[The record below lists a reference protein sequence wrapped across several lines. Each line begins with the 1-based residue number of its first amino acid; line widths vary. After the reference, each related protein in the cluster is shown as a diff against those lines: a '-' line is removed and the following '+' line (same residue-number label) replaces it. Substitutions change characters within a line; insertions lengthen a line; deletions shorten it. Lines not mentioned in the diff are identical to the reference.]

1 MPRAFMRDLAKGTEF
16 YLLLQAQPPRAVHW
30 SAGLSVALLVVGV
43 LWAAT
48 TRVNLVVRA
57 PGRVRPLS
65 PPLPVRMGARAEV
78 LSASLGGR
86 VVQVHFSPGQT
97 VRRDDVLVRLDTDRL
112 DVEMAKKRH
121 TLANLED
128 ETDQLN
134 RQQAKLAQEL
144 AEASKRAEAELLQ
157 AEETVK
163 QKKIRQDSDVRALQ
177 WEEAK
182 EREEMDQTARLH
194 ARGAASR
201 VEAEAARLKYLETKE
216 KLLQAK
222 LPVDN
227 QPVEIA
233 RRALRVLQDQYAGKQ
248 TDLALKRS
256 GKLKDRAD
264 TLKDL
269 ESLSLERA
277 QAEIRAP
284 VSGVVTQGEVKAGA
298 ILQPQQVI
306 VEIAEQNGF
315 LFELEVPNEEL
326 GHLCVGMPAR
336 IKLDPYDYQKYGVLE
351 GKVTFISPDSNFGDK
366 PGRATYRVLVQPD
379 SDEVGRGELRGP
391 VKLGMTGQAELLV
404 DEQSLLSVLL
414 KRVRQSISL
423 K

>member
-1 MPRAFMRDLAKGTEF
+1 MPRTFMRDLAEGTEF
-16 YLLLQAQPPRAVHW
+16 YLLLQAKPPRVLHW
-30 SAGLSVALLVVGV
+30 SAGLSVALLSVGL

-86 VVQVHFSPGQT
+86 VVEVDFSPGQT
-97 VRRDDVLVRLDTDRL
+97 VRRNDVLVRLDTERL
-112 DVEMAKKRH
+112 DVEMSRKRH
-121 TLANLED
+121 ALADLEK
-128 ETDQLN
+128 EAEQLEH
-134 RQQAKLAQEL
+134 QAADLAEEL
-144 AEASKRAEAELLQ
+144 AEASKRAEAELFQ
-157 AEETVK
+157 AEESVK

-177 WEEAK
+177 LQEARS
-182 EREEMDQTARLH
+182 EEEMKQTARLH
-194 ARGAASR
+194 AVGAVSK
-201 VEAEAARLKYLETKE
+201 VEAEGARLRHLELKE

-222 LPVDN
+222 LPIDN

-233 RRALRVLQDQYAGKQ
+233 RRALRVLRDQYAGKQ
-248 TDLALKRS
+248 TELRLKLS
-256 GKLKDRAD
+256 GKLKEHAD
-264 TLKDL
+264 TLKDM

-284 VSGVVTQGEVKAGA
+284 VSGIVTQGEVKVGA

-315 LFELEVPNEEL
+315 LFELEVSNEDL
-326 GHLCVGMPAR
+326 GHLRVGMPAR
-336 IKLDPYDYQKYGVLE
+336 IKLDPYDFQKYGVLE
-351 GKVTFISPDSNFGDK
+351 GNVSFISPDSSLGDK
-366 PGRATYRVLVQPD
+366 SGRATYRVLVQPEA
-379 SDEVGRGELRGP
+379 DEVRRGELRGP
-391 VKLGMTGQAELLV
+391 VKLGMTGQAELIV
-404 DEQSLLSVLL
+404 DEENLLSVLL
-414 KRVRQSISL
+414 KRVRQRISL